1 MRSFHIISN
10 DLLQII
16 AMSHNL
22 EQNTNEE
29 DQSATTQNLQIQAL
43 MGEMRR
49 MIRAELE
56 LIHERLDRVE
66 NTRVG
71 QPQPIPQAR
80 RRGRAPTRGEM
91 DDYYKDEYDE
101 GRTQWAVIR

>member
-10 DLLQII
+10 VLLQII

-29 DQSATTQNLQIQAL
+29 DQSTTTQNLQIQAL

-49 MIRAELE
+49 MMRAELE

-66 NTRVG
+66 NTR
-71 QPQPIPQAR
+71 AR
-80 RRGRAPTRGEM
+80 
-91 DDYYKDEYDE
+91 
-101 GRTQWAVIR
+101 